1 MFLAKSITKDCV
13 LSISKQM
20 NFQKC
25 AYACFLTHENTIS
38 HLYASMHIFIFI
50 HLQNPEPGQWKLQKN
65 GTDSWTVNV
74 TAQSALDF
82 SASILEKS
90 AEGNSYQLT
99 GNPIIGASFICFFIP
114 HVIFLNILHFINVI
128 FSLGNQYSV
137 VVDIPNL
144 TSPSTCSKVAL
155 LCSSGTDVFEFNVTR
170 VRFNGFTR
178 YTGDFIPSNKVKKE
192 G

>member
-13 LSISKQM
+13 LSILKQT

-25 AYACFLTHENTIS
+25 AYACFFNIWKYNKSPLRFNAYI
-38 HLYASMHIFIFI
+38 HLI
-50 HLQNPEPGQWKLQKN
+50 HLQNPEPGQWKLQKY
-65 GTDSWTVNV
+65 GTESWTVNV
-74 TAQSALDF
+74 TALSAMDF

-114 HVIFLNILHFINVI
+114 HVFFLNILHFINVI

-155 LCSSGTDVFEFNVTR
+155 LCSSGTNVFEFNVTR

-178 YTGDFIPSNKVKKE
+178 YIGDFIPSNKVKKE
-192 G
+192 E